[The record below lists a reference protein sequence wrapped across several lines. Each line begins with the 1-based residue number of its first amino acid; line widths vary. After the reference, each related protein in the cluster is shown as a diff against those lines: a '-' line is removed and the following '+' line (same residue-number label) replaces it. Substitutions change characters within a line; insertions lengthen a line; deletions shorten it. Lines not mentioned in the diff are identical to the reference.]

1 MQWCGAVLGL
11 VMLPRLIL
19 AAELPLAACAWVRAE
34 NDTAGSGFLV
44 DVDNRL
50 LVTCRHVVG
59 ERQKV
64 DVFFPWYQHGQLR
77 SERRDYLRN
86 RDWLRAQ
93 KLLVTGTVQ
102 TVVEELDVAVLKL
115 DSLPTQARA
124 IAWAA
129 GPLSVG
135 ETVVVVGNRLDLDTL
150 WNVTTGP
157 VRTCG
162 RLADG
167 YFWRGQKLA
176 VGAPVVIG
184 QLPIEEGDSGGPVFN
199 RRGELVGMACALRR
213 HSPLAAILVT
223 GEAIQRC
230 VPAKS
235 PTGAKVQRPPS
246 PPIVESLWRAVV
258 WVKPTATNVH
268 LAGVL
273 IDKHWVLT
281 CAQGLKVGDRVG
293 IALPRRD
300 REHWVSERMAYQDPL
315 ELCLHGSWRRGT
327 IVACDPH
334 RELALLRLDSA
345 HPAMK
350 PLQLATAL
358 PQPGDELHLMNH
370 PAGLEFAW
378 VYASGSVRQRGKLA
392 LNFGD
397 SAQRVGVMVCQLPA
411 QRNSPGGPILNSQG
425 ELVGILAPREGP
437 QMVAYCATTE
447 EIRDFL
453 DAVWLHQPPRTLA
466 GLQARVTAL
475 PARCQSL
482 LAQAVALRAEEH
494 HRAGRLAE
502 AKRDCAAALA
512 LDPGCLR
519 ARLCRVKL
527 LPPDDV
533 LSELDTAIEQG
544 PFDRN
549 LLLRRAYAAMTVND
563 TRKARSDLERIL
575 DVYPADAEARQQLV
589 GVLLRLGE
597 DTKAAAAVRDTLRA
611 DAQRLAAVAADL
623 VKQSEALQK
632 RFPDSATIAADWLR
646 QALEAAHQGTSEPPA
661 RRQIAAIL
669 HAAAHA
675 KTPAD
680 RLQILREGVQ
690 KLAMD

>member
-1 MQWCGAVLGL
+1 MRWGAAVLGL
-11 VMLPRLIL
+11 VMLPRLVV
-19 AAELPLAACAWVRAE
+19 AAEWPLAACAWVRAE

-59 ERQKV
+59 QRQKV

-86 RDWLRAQ
+86 RDGLRAQ

-102 TVVEELDVAVLKL
+102 TIVEELDVAVLKL
-115 DSLPTQARA
+115 DSLPPQARA
-124 IAWAA
+124 ITWAA
-129 GPLSVG
+129 GPPRVG

-157 VRTCG
+157 VRACG
-162 RLADG
+162 RLTDG

-184 QLPIEEGDSGGPVFN
+184 QLPIDEGDSGGPVFN
-199 RRGELVGMACALRR
+199 QRGELVGMACALRR
-213 HSPLAAILVT
+213 QSPLAAIVVT

-230 VPAKS
+230 VPAQDQ
-235 PTGAKVQRPPS
+235 TGAKVQRPHP
-246 PPIVESLWRAVV
+246 PPIVESLWQATV
-258 WVKPTATNVH
+258 WVQPTATNVH

-273 IDKHWVLT
+273 IDQQWVLT
-281 CAQGLKVGDRVG
+281 CARGLKAGDRVG
-293 IALPRRD
+293 VAWPRRD
-300 REHWVSERMAYQDPL
+300 RDQWISERKAYQDPL
-315 ELCLHGSWRRGT
+315 DLYLHGAWRSGT

-334 RELALLRLDSA
+334 RALALLRLDSA
-345 HPAMK
+345 PPAMK
-350 PLQLATAL
+350 PLRLATAV

-370 PAGLEFAW
+370 PGGLEFAW
-378 VYASGSVRQRGKLA
+378 VYARGNVRQRGKLA

-397 SAQRVGVMVCQLPA
+397 TARRVDVMVCQLPA

-425 ELVGILAPREGP
+425 ELVGILAPQEGP
-437 QMVAYCATTE
+437 QMVAYCATSE

-466 GLQARVTAL
+466 GLQARVAAL

-482 LAQAVALRAEEH
+482 LAHAVALRAEEH
-494 HRAGRLAE
+494 RHAGRLAE
-502 AKRDCAAALA
+502 AKSDCAAALA
-512 LDPGCLR
+512 LDPGCHR
-519 ARLCRVKL
+519 ARLCRVKM
-527 LPPDDV
+527 LPPEGV
-533 LSELDTAIEQG
+533 LPELETAIEKG

-549 LLLRRAYAAMTVND
+549 LLLLRARAAMTAND
-563 TRKARSDLERIL
+563 ARTARGDLERVL
-575 DVYPADAEARQQLV
+575 DVYPADADARQQLV
-589 GVLLRLGE
+589 GVLLSLGE
-597 DTKAAAAVRDTLRA
+597 NAKAAAAVRDTLRA
-611 DAQRLAAVAADL
+611 DARRLAAIAADL

-646 QALEAAHQGTSEPPA
+646 QALEAAYQGLSESPA
-661 RRQIAAIL
+661 RQRIAAIL
-669 HAAAHA
+669 HAAADT

>member
-1 MQWCGAVLGL
+1 
-11 VMLPRLIL
+11 MLPRLVV

-59 ERQKV
+59 ERRKV
-64 DVFFPWYQHGQLR
+64 DVFFPWYQNGQLR

-93 KLLVTGTVQ
+93 RLLVTGTVQ
-102 TVVEELDVAVLKL
+102 SVAEELDVAVLKL
-115 DSLPTQARA
+115 DSLPPQTPA
-124 IAWAA
+124 IKWALA
-129 GPLSVG
+129 PPSGG
-135 ETVVVVGNRLDLDTL
+135 ETVFVVGNRLDLDTL

-157 VRTCG
+157 VRARG
-162 RLADG
+162 PLADG

-176 VGAPVVIG
+176 VGAPVMIG

-199 RRGELVGMACALRR
+199 RQGELVGMACALRR
-213 HSPLAAILVT
+213 QSPLAAIVVA

-230 VPAKS
+230 LPANG
-235 PTGAKVQRPPS
+235 PPAAQLQRLNP
-246 PPIVESLWRAVV
+246 PPIVESLWQATV
-258 WVKPTATNVH
+258 WVKPMATNVH

-281 CAQGLKVGDRVG
+281 CARGLKAGDRVG
-293 IALPRRD
+293 VALPRRD
-300 REHWVSERMAYQDPL
+300 RDHWISERKAYQDPL
-315 ELCLHGSWRRGT
+315 DLCRHGAWRSGT

-350 PLQLATAL
+350 PLGLATAQ

-370 PAGLEFAW
+370 PGGLEFAW
-378 VYASGSVRQRGKLA
+378 VYARGSVRQRGQLA
-392 LNFGD
+392 LHFGD
-397 SAQRVGVMVCQLPA
+397 NAKRVGVLVCQLPA
-411 QRNSPGGPILNSQG
+411 QVGSPGGPILNSQG
-425 ELVGILAPREGP
+425 ELVGILAPREGA
-437 QMVAYCATTE
+437 QMVAYCATSE
-447 EIRDFL
+447 EIRHFL

-466 GLQARVTAL
+466 GLQARLAAL
-475 PARCQSL
+475 PARCQCF
-482 LAQAVALRAEEH
+482 LAQALALRAEEH
-494 HRAGRLAE
+494 HREGRLAE

-512 LDPGCLR
+512 LDPGCNR
-519 ARLCRVKL
+519 ARLCRVKM
-527 LPPDDV
+527 LPPEGV
-533 LSELDTAIEQG
+533 LPELDTAIEKG

-549 LLLRRAYAAMTVND
+549 LLLLRARAAMMAND
-563 TRKARSDLERIL
+563 ARTARGDLERIL
-575 DVYPADAEARQQLV
+575 DVQPADAEARQELV
-589 GVLLRLGE
+589 GVLLSLGE
-597 DTKAAAAVRDTLRA
+597 DAKAAAAVRDTLRA
-611 DAQRLAAVAADL
+611 DPQRLAAVAADL

-632 RFPDSATIAADWLR
+632 RFPDSPTIAADWLR

-661 RRQIAAIL
+661 RQRIAAIL
-669 HAAAHA
+669 DAATHA

-680 RLQILREGVQ
+680 RLRILREGVQ
-690 KLAMD
+690 KLARD